1 MEDAIMSQEEPP
13 VVSAVPNPFW
23 RENAEKLVGE
33 SISSVEGV
41 AKQLIAV
48 NSLLEGIYFH
58 AITFSDLKLQ
68 MSESVAALYLAPIAL
83 WLLSLI
89 FAVLTIFP
97 KSYGI
102 NINSSWDSKEKY
114 EEIVSKKHW
123 RLKASGFFL
132 ILSFVALM
140 IAVAHYLLKVPTST
154 LS

>member
-1 MEDAIMSQEEPP
+1 MSEEEVPP
-13 VVSAVPNPFW
+13 VVSMEPNPFW
-23 RENAEKLVGE
+23 RENAQKLVGE
-33 SISSVEGV
+33 SISNLESV

-58 AITFSDLKLQ
+58 AITFSDLKPQ
-68 MSESVAALYLAPIAL
+68 MSESVAVLYLAPIAL
-83 WLLSLI
+83 WLLSLV
-89 FAVLTIFP
+89 FAVLTLFP

-102 NINSSWDSKEKY
+102 NINSSSDSKKKY
-114 EEIVSKKHW
+114 DEIVSKKHW

-140 IAVAHYLLKVPTST
+140 IAVAHYLLKVPAST